1 MSTHQDLRSVSVAL
15 QLAQFLEGITL
26 ERASAQA
33 VQLATCAIADT
44 VGVTLAGAAEEC
56 VRILSAVTGPQ
67 PGGCTLIGQ
76 ASAARLDDAVLVNG
90 TAAHAL
96 DYDDMAAAMAG
107 HPSVPVVPVVFALGE
122 MVQIDG
128 ALALEAYLVGFE
140 AECRLGR
147 VVHPHHYERGWH
159 PTATLGVFGAAAA
172 AARILRLSP
181 EQVATALC
189 IAASMASGVKSN
201 FGSMVKP
208 FHVGHSARNGLLA
221 AQLAQRG
228 FTAGALALEAP
239 QGFFAAFDGLAH
251 VDLARLIPEA
261 GTPLEIEEPAVGL
274 KQFPCCGSTHASV
287 TAALRLRAG
296 QFLRVED
303 IESVSIQAHR
313 RRLPHTNKP
322 SPRTDLESK
331 FSIQYA
337 VARTLLS
344 GPPGLLHFTPEAVQ
358 EPAIQRLLGLTR
370 VAAFEVDDP
379 DGEMRARIEVRTRSG
394 QRFVEEAD
402 VLGRGSGNAMSQD
415 ELWTKFSDCSERV
428 LSAGRSRQ
436 AFDALMHLGQLPR
449 LRDLTRLLAAEP

>member
-1 MSTHQDLRSVSVAL
+1 MSTSKHIPATSVAFE
-15 QLAQFLEGITL
+15 LAKYLEGITL
-26 ERASAQA
+26 ARASAQA

-56 VRILSAVTGPQ
+56 VRVLTAVTTSQ
-67 PGGCTLIGQ
+67 AEGCTLIGQ

-96 DYDDMAAAMAG
+96 DYDDMAAAMGG
-107 HPSVPVVPVVFALGE
+107 HPSVPVVPVVLALGE
-122 MVQIDG
+122 TEPVDG
-128 ALALEAYLVGFE
+128 AMALEAYLVGFE

-172 AARILRLSP
+172 AARILRLP
-181 EQVATALC
+181 PQQVATALC

-228 FTAGALALEAP
+228 FAAGARALEDP

-251 VDLARLIPEA
+251 IDLTQLIPTCGA
-261 GTPLEIEEPAVGL
+261 PLEIEAPAVGL

-287 TAALRLRAG
+287 TAALRLRAE
-296 QFLRVED
+296 QALRAED
-303 IESVSIQAHR
+303 IEAVSIQAHR

-322 SPRTDLESK
+322 APRTGLESK

-337 VARTLLS
+337 VARALLS
-344 GPPGLLHFTPEAVQ
+344 GPPGLLHFTPEAVLD
-358 EPAIQRLLGLTR
+358 PAIQRILGLTR
-370 VAAFEVDDP
+370 VAAFEMDDP
-379 DGEMRARIEVRTRSG
+379 DGEMRARVEVHTRSG
-394 QRFVEEAD
+394 RILAEEAD
-402 VLGRGSGNAMSQD
+402 LLGRGAGNAMSQE

-428 LSAGRSRQ
+428 LSPGRSRQ
-436 AFDALMHLGQLPR
+436 AFEGLMTLRQLPN
-449 LRDLTRLLAAEP
+449 LRDLARLFAADI